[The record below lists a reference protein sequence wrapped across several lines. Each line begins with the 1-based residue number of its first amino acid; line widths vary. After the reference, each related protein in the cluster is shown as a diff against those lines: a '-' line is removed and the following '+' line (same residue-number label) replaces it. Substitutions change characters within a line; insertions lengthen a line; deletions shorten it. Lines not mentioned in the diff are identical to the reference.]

1 MKRDT
6 TQIRVEARAGGTV
19 LVRPVG
25 RLDLA
30 TAAALRSSLAAVLA
44 RGRRRL
50 VVDLAGVPFLDLTGL
65 AALVAGRRAARRAGG
80 DLRLARPPTQPRLV
94 LELTGLGRVLPPYA
108 SVARALAD

>member
-1 MKRDT
+1 ME
-6 TQIRVEARAGGTV
+6 IRVEARAGATA

-30 TAAALRSSLAAVLA
+30 TAATLRTSLAAALA

-50 VVDLAGVPFLDLTGL
+50 VVDLAGVPFLDLAGL
-65 AALVAGRRAARRAGG
+65 AALVGGRRAARRAGG

-94 LELTGLGRVLPPYA
+94 LELTGLSRVLPPYA
-108 SVARALAD
+108 SVARALAR